1 MEKPDGAQ
9 AQKYLQDSRYLIN
22 SGLFLFR
29 NGDFL
34 QEVRLH
40 SPEILGACER
50 AFEDKLIEKGKHI
63 FYRREV
69 LEQIPAQ
76 AIEETVFEETARC
89 MVVKAG
95 FAWQDVGSLEDLGEE
110 GLISEKD
117 SRQAQY
123 NCDNTLIINR
133 GSRSIVVANQLEDIT
148 IVNTDDA
155 VYVGKKGA
163 SESLKDL
170 RRENP
175 ALQSYFDMGQVI
187 YKPWG
192 TYEILSAAR
201 QYRCTEGY
209 ADTGT
214 HDLCPQ
220 ACETDG
226 ALDHRQRAC
235 TDHAGWSGKRIRQQ
249 RQHGNSGKYRP
260 SDF

>member
-1 MEKPDGAQ
+1 M
-9 AQKYLQDSRYLIN
+9 
-22 SGLFLFR
+22 
-29 NGDFL
+29 

-40 SPEILGACER
+40 SPEIIGACER

-76 AIEETVFEETARC
+76 AIEETVFEETTRC

-95 FAWQDVGSLEDLGEE
+95 FVWQDIGSLEDLGEE

-155 VYVGKKGA
+155 VYVGKK
-163 SESLKDL
+163 
-170 RRENP
+170 
-175 ALQSYFDMGQVI
+175 V
-187 YKPWG
+187 
-192 TYEILSAAR
+192 
-201 QYRCTEGY
+201 
-209 ADTGT
+209 
-214 HDLCPQ
+214 
-220 ACETDG
+220 
-226 ALDHRQRAC
+226 
-235 TDHAGWSGKRIRQQ
+235 
-249 RQHGNSGKYRP
+249 RP
-260 SDF
+260 NR